1 MSTLFS
7 ATNWC
12 MKHTDF
18 LNVETSLVGCIL
30 NGLAHMRGDIS
41 GRLEFGVALVRGL
54 GGNLNETGRE
64 AFAKEIFKWCG
75 ELHPGRCVL
84 ELIIREKFSL
94 TQASN
99 GSALIL

>member
-1 MSTLFS
+1 
-7 ATNWC
+7 
-12 MKHTDF
+12 MKHSDF

-75 ELHPGRCVL
+75 ESHPGRYVHLDLHFCNHR
-84 ELIIREKFSL
+84 ISFNDAGFFHIFS
-94 TQASN
+94 
-99 GSALIL
+99 

>member
-1 MSTLFS
+1 
-7 ATNWC
+7 
-12 MKHTDF
+12 MKHSDF

-75 ELHPGRCVL
+75 ESHPGRYVHLKFHFCTYLISFEITLLML
-84 ELIIREKFSL
+84 EISHIFS
-94 TQASN
+94 
-99 GSALIL
+99 

>member
-1 MSTLFS
+1 
-7 ATNWC
+7 
-12 MKHTDF
+12 MKHSDF

-75 ELHPGRCVL
+75 ESHPGRYVHL
-84 ELIIREKFSL
+84 KFHFCTYRISYKIDR
-94 TQASN
+94 T
-99 GSALIL
+99 